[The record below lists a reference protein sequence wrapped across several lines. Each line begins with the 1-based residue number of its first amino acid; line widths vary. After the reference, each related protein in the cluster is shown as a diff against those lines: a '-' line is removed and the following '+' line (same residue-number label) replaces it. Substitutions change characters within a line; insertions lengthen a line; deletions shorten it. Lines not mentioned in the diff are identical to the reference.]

1 MNSIGSEPT
10 GTDRIAA
17 YQRRNGDFAIAERLY
32 TNGGP
37 EERGYSDISRPR
49 IL

>member
-10 GTDRIAA
+10 GTDQIAA
-17 YQRRNGDFAIAERLY
+17 DQRRNGDFEIAERLY
-32 TNGGP
+32 TNSGP
-37 EERGYSDISRPR
+37 EERGYSDISEVR